1 MFRWFFQILRHAFL
15 GSLLSTC
22 TIVCGFYMFLCLLP
36 DIRNRKKR
44 VFERIAYVTS
54 IWFCHLNGHILSSKF
69 SNRPWH
75 FFWCFPKSFRQPTFG
90 VRGNVVYPEDIW
102 NGGPMPE
109 SKQIATSVI
118 SSLISCRVIS
128 DVMKVRSQCLIIF
141 RTVGFMGLLSES
153 NYIHLPGHRHQR
165 WSLVQGEA
173 KPQKT
178 ISQYFRLV
186 KDHDSDNK
194 LPGLPNY
201 EQY

>member
-1 MFRWFFQILRHAFL
+1 MLTARHQKSHQ
-15 GSLLSTC
+15 GSLKGLLTWHPS
-22 TIVCGFYMFLCLLP
+22 GFVTKMVIFWAANFLI
-36 DIRNRKKR
+36 DHG
-44 VFERIAYVTS
+44 T
-54 IWFCHLNGHILSSKF
+54 
-69 SNRPWH
+69 

-141 RTVGFMGLLSES
+141 RTIGFMGLLSES